1 MFDLNQLKQD
11 LNKAAKA
18 YNRIAKTMDDDEVD
32 GVVEIN
38 HAEDYEALQPFMDSM
53 VTTKYENPDFTFK
66 VRERCIEASTKI
78 FRYSNGDVRYKLEFE
93 NITDRTIQMHR
104 LAMCIK
110 SAFDFFNNMED
121 EHGT

>member
-18 YNRIAKTMDDDEVD
+18 YNRIAKTMDEE
-32 GVVEIN
+32 VVEIN

-66 VRERCIEASTKI
+66 VRERCIEASTEI
-78 FRYSNGDVRYKLEFE
+78 IRYSNGDVRYKLKFGD
-93 NITDRTIQMHR
+93 ITDRTIQMHR
-104 LAMCIK
+104 LAMCIQ
-110 SAFDFFNNMED
+110 SAFDFFYNMED